1 MRRPSKKAVDLPKFY
16 EEERMRDVLL
26 LVEHLA
32 EREIITIKFIA
43 SCLYDVGSVNI
54 IDQKFSARFLNA
66 PMRAIARRS
75 KGAFI
80 ALALKWFRRN
90 VPLLITNWLYDQV
103 SFNKIAPTPVVSEVI
118 DVQMETLSKLEARN
132 QEVRQ
137 LRSQVKMLTGS
148 LVVMT
153 VVLGGAIVWLGTNT
167 GLEAEIPEV
176 IEYNAEKTV
185 TNNQ

>member
-32 EREIITIKFIA
+32 EQEIVTIKFIA

-80 ALALKWFRRN
+80 ALALRWFKRN

-103 SFNKIAPTPVVSEVI
+103 SFNKIAPTPVVEVI

-167 GLEAEIPEV
+167 GLEAEISEV
-176 IEYNAEKTV
+176 IINPKQSTG
-185 TNNQ
+185 NSNQ